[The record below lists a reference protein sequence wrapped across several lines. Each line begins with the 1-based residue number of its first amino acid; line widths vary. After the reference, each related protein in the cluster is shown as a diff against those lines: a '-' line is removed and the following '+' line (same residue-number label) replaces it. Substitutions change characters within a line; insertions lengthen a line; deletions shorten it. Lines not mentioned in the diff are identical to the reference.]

1 VLVRDW
7 IVTAD
12 DRTGAL
18 ETAAELADA
27 LGPAVVAAGQA
38 PPGSAVVDLATRG
51 EGPDRAAERIATV
64 PAAAWNAHK
73 MDSTLRGNW
82 AHEIR
87 ARVVAV
93 GRRGLVVPAWP
104 AMGRTCVDGVVHVH
118 GKAVGVVRD
127 HLPEATPLA
136 DVAALRRWL
145 DGGERIG
152 VADVADTA
160 GLLAVA
166 DALVG
171 ADLLLAG
178 PAGAIGAAYAARFG
192 LRPPAA
198 LPTLV
203 GPLVVVCGSAT
214 ALSVEQLR
222 RLRVADPEV
231 RVIAAPEAEEEL
243 DISVAIALAEQAA
256 PWLAAAGT
264 WLIVGGDTAAAVL
277 GDAPRLV
284 GGTVLPGM
292 PWSRDAD
299 GGGPVVVTKAGAF
312 GDVDTLVR
320 LASLLQPP
328 D

>member
-1 VLVRDW
+1 M
-7 IVTAD
+7 VTAD

-18 ETAAELADA
+18 ETAAELADVV
-27 LGPAVVAAGQA
+27 GPVVVAAGQV
-38 PPGSAVVDLATRG
+38 PPGSAVVDLGTRG
-51 EGPDRAAERIATV
+51 ELPAQAAERVAGV

-87 ARVVAV
+87 ARVLAV

-118 GKAVGVVRD
+118 GAAVGAVRE

-145 DGGERIG
+145 DGGALIG
-152 VADVADTA
+152 VVDVADA
-160 GLLAVA
+160 DGLLAVA

-178 PAGAIGAAYAARFG
+178 PAGAIGEAYAARFG
-192 LRPPAA
+192 PRSPATR
-198 LPTLV
+198 PTLV
-203 GPLVVVCGSAT
+203 GPLAVVCGSAT

-222 RLRVADPEV
+222 RLRAADPEV

-243 DISVAIALAEQAA
+243 DVSVAVALAEQAA

-264 WLIVGGDTAAAVL
+264 LLIVGGDTAAAVL

-284 GGTVLPGM
+284 GGNVLPGM

-320 LASLLQPP
+320 LARLLQPP